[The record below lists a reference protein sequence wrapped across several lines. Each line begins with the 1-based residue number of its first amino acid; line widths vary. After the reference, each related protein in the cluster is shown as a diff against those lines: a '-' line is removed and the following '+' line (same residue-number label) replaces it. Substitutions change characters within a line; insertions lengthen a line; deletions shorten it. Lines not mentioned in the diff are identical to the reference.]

1 MLATVEQ
8 VAGRVGEPITSPEEV
23 ALAEA
28 MIEYAS
34 EQALFYGDP
43 RWQEATLPGV
53 VRTIIIEA
61 AATGYMHPSGLSTER
76 ADSVNFTV
84 HDDWLKGA
92 EFSEQQVEIVRRA
105 GRRRGR
111 TRSLSTRR
119 SNRFVSRADA
129 DRHPWFMKVPHA
141 PSEDVAWR
149 SDRLDAFAFN
159 YDGEDDG

>member
-34 EQALFYGDP
+34 EQALFYGDS

-61 AATGYMHPSGLSTER
+61 AATGYMHPSGFETER

-84 HDDWLKGA
+84 HEDWLKGA
-92 EFSEQQVEIVRRA
+92 EFSDQQVDMVKRA
-105 GRRRGR
+105 GSRRGR

-119 SNRFVSRADA
+119 SNRFVARSDERN
-129 DRHPWFMKVPHA
+129 HPWFMSVPYR
-141 PSEDVAWR
+141 PEEDVRWR
-149 SDRLDAFAFN
+149 ADRLDAFAFN
-159 YDGEDDG
+159 KDGEW